1 MQTLNISLT
10 KEQYTVINEL
20 VDKWGFAN
28 RSEFFRAL
36 IRALIQ
42 PSELSQPLKFQR
54 PPIKNPKKIMQA
66 FKDSRVY
73 NKKFLT
79 SLEKGLSRSTH
90 ISSKQSK

>member
-10 KEQYTVINEL
+10 KEQCTIINDL

-42 PSELSQPLKFQR
+42 PSELSQPLKFQQ
-54 PPIKNPKKIMQA
+54 PPVKNSKKIMQA
-66 FKDSRVY
+66 FKDSQIY

-79 SLEKGLSRSTH
+79 SLEKGLSRSTYFNTKH
-90 ISSKQSK
+90 